1 MGNEATPDLIIVCG
15 SRDFDDYD
23 LLKRVLDDELKVL
36 PNPQI
41 ISGGARGADRL
52 AILYG
57 HRTRTPL
64 HIFFADWETHGK
76 AAGFIRNGEMLN
88 FAINEG
94 SPAVI
99 AFWDGK
105 SKGTD
110 HMIKLARKK
119 NVPVKTICFNSV
131 IDEVEKDD

>member
-23 LLKRVLDDELKVL
+23 LLKRVLDDELKAL

-41 ISGGARGADRL
+41 ISGGAKGADRL
-52 AILYG
+52 AILYA

-64 HIFFADWETHGK
+64 HIFFADWDTYGK
-76 AAGFIRNGEMLN
+76 AAGFIRNAEMLD
-88 FAINEG
+88 FATSEG
-94 SPAVI
+94 NASVI

-105 SKGTD
+105 SKGTE
-110 HMIKLARKK
+110 HMINIAMKK
-119 NVPVKTICFNSV
+119 NVPVRIITFNEE
-131 IDEVEKDD
+131 DGE